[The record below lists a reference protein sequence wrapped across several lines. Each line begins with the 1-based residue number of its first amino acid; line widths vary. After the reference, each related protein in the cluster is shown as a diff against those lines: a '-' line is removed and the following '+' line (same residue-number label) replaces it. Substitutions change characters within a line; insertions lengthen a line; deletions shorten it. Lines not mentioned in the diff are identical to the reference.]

1 METEVEALKRRGVLT
16 DKDAISKDSTAVLI
30 VLSIFYVLL
39 LLYGLLNL
47 IYVTRAITR
56 PYG

>member
-1 METEVEALKRRGVLT
+1 MEALKRRGVLT